1 MIKIDM
7 TTENIDR
14 QVLLLQEYPE
24 IARRHFLPAVKRA
37 TLILSAYIRP
47 TIPSPGRFGTGRA
60 RSDFQTKVTGTTIQ
74 NIQGRVG
81 FSKAWWMNVVEHG
94 ARRHPLQ
101 AKSTIR
107 TRSGANAFSVY
118 ERQYGQFKTPVL
130 IKGVGWRKMAIHP
143 GFGGRHFMQAGAD
156 RGAPQVTA
164 ELAKANEAVAR
175 ELIA

>member
-7 TTENIDR
+7 TSENIDR
-14 QVLLLQEYPE
+14 QVLLLEEFPE

-47 TIPSPGRFGTGRA
+47 TIPSPGRFGSGTA
-60 RSDFQTKVTGTTIQ
+60 RSDFQTKVTGTNVQ

-81 FSKAWWMNVVEHG
+81 FVKAWWMNVVEYG

-107 TRSGANAFSVY
+107 TRSGANAFRVY

-143 GFGGRHFMQAGAD
+143 GFGGRHFMQAGFE
-156 RGAPQVTA
+156 RGEPQVTN
-164 ELAKANEAVAR
+164 ELARANEAVAKD
-175 ELIA
+175 LTA